1 MRGARAAMRGAG
13 WIGIPS
19 SSTLPCFVG
28 DLIDGAVR
36 SAAGQAVADLVP
48 AGDAAAAHAGLVLE
62 TVLAHEL
69 FDVEVRSEEALH
81 LVGLEG
87 ERWPL
92 HLCLGV
98 LEGHEQPAGAGWQ
111 ETRELRDVAGAIGCG
126 EGDGGGAIPETDRRR
141 ATRGR
146 GELRGR
152 ERGEL
157 RGREG
162 EEIALDEGEVG
173 CLVDRAVGKGA
184 AAGGDAALGEELL
197 DREGGDLDADDG
209 MASLAQPLKV
219 QALAAQGHED
229 GRVR

>member
-1 MRGARAAMRGAG
+1 MRGSCSRRSSRT
-13 WIGIPS
+13 S
-19 SSTLPCFVG
+19 SSMSKCGPKRRCTSSGSRENGGPCICAWG
-28 DLIDGAVR
+28 YSRATSSPR
-36 SAAGQAVADLVP
+36 AP
-48 AGDAAAAHAGLVLE
+48 
-62 TVLAHEL
+62 
-69 FDVEVRSEEALH
+69 
-81 LVGLEG
+81 
-87 ERWPL
+87 
-92 HLCLGV
+92 
-98 LEGHEQPAGAGWQ
+98 
-111 ETRELRDVAGAIGCG
+111 
-126 EGDGGGAIPETDRRR
+126 GGRRR
-141 ATRGR
+141 ASCATSRGR